1 MEENR
6 IEPVPY
12 LVHEA
17 ILTRQERNIKR
28 LFILCVV
35 MFAALVG
42 SNLAWIIYEAQF
54 EEVVIEQEADTDNF
68 SPVNIT
74 GINGG

>member
-1 MEENR
+1 MEEKR

-35 MFAALVG
+35 MFVALVG

>member
-1 MEENR
+1 MEEKK

-35 MFAALVG
+35 MFVALVG